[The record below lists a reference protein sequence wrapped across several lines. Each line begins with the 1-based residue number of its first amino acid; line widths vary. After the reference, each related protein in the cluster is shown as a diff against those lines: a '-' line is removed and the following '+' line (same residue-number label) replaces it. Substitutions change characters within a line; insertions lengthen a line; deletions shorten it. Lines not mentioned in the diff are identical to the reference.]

1 MKPLERIILEV
12 KTYDHELIT
21 GALESGI
28 NQYVVYDSSI
38 AEQIR
43 SLGSVQIISDTQE
56 TDPDIHIGKDITV
69 VKILSKD
76 DEVRALDISTP
87 IVLIETSDWRIIPLE
102 NIVSNLEGS
111 TKQVIVH
118 AKNID
123 DAEVLLGTLERGV
136 DAIILPLSMD
146 VDIKTLMTRIR
157 SHSQI
162 TLVSFKVRTIENVGL
177 GDRVCV
183 DTCSILNHGEGLLVG
198 SQSNGFFLVHNENVD
213 SPYADPRPFRVNA
226 GAVHSYI
233 LMPTGMTKYLLEV
246 KGGTRVLVCD
256 SNGFTRTVT
265 VGRSK
270 IEKRPLM
277 MITVDYI
284 KEDQSIPYQVIV
296 QNAETIRFVRSDE
309 SKSLV
314 SVAKLKPG
322 DVLLGYIEEGGR
334 HFGKKI
340 TESIDER

>member
-12 KTYDHELIT
+12 TTYDQELVT
-21 GALESGI
+21 GTLEAGL
-28 NQYVVYDSSI
+28 NQYFVHEASI
-38 AEQIR
+38 ADQIR
-43 SLGSVQIISDTQE
+43 ALGSVQIISENLDTN
-56 TDPDIHIGKDITV
+56 PDIHIGQDITV

-76 DEVRALDISTP
+76 DEIRALDIPTP

-111 TKQVIVH
+111 TKQVVVH
-118 AKNID
+118 AKNVD

-136 DAIILPLSMD
+136 DAIILPLSED
-146 VDIKTLMTRIR
+146 VDIKTLMTRIK

-162 TLVSFKVRTIENVGL
+162 PLVPFKVRTIENVGL

-183 DTCSILNHGEGLLVG
+183 DTCSILNHGEGLLIG

-233 LMPTGMTKYLLEV
+233 LLPTGLTKYLMEI
-246 KGGTRVLVCD
+246 KGGSRVLICD

-277 MITVDYI
+277 MITVD
-284 KEDQSIPYQVIV
+284 
-296 QNAETIRFVRSDE
+296 F
-309 SKSLV
+309 
-314 SVAKLKPG
+314 
-322 DVLLGYIEEGGR
+322 
-334 HFGKKI
+334 I
-340 TESIDER
+340 TG